1 MLNPV
6 DDVLLPTHVV
16 ISLAGIAT
24 GCVMA
29 SGLIGGWLL
38 RRWTA
43 ASLGTNVATDL
54 TGYVLPATTILPS
67 HIVGAISLIALT
79 VAIVALYRQ
88 QLSGRWRSA
97 FVIAA
102 MLAVY
107 LNLFVGV
114 VQAFR
119 RIPLLT
125 VLAPTESEPPFA
137 IAQGVLLLVFI
148 ITTWIAVKRFRETH
162 QIRDQRKVVLS

>member
-1 MLNPV
+1 M
-6 DDVLLPTHVV
+6 DFLLVSHVV

-29 SGLIGGWLL
+29 AGLIGGRLQ

-43 ASLGTNVATDL
+43 ASLVTNVATDVS
-54 TGYVLPATTILPS
+54 GYVLPATTILPS
-67 HIVGAISLIALT
+67 HIVGALSLVALI
-79 VAIVALYRQ
+79 VAIVALYQ
-88 QLSGRWRSA
+88 QRLKGWWRPA

-102 MLAVY
+102 IFAVY

-119 RIPLLT
+119 RIPPLT
-125 VLAPTESEPPFA
+125 ALAPTESEPPFA
-137 IAQGVLLLVFI
+137 IAQVVLLLVFLGG
-148 ITTWIAVKRFRETH
+148 TWIAVRRFREPA
-162 QIRDQRKVVLS
+162 QVRDSRKVVLS

>member
-1 MLNPV
+1 M
-6 DDVLLPTHVV
+6 DDVLLVTHVV

-29 SGLIGGWLL
+29 SGLIGGRLL

-43 ASLGTNVATDL
+43 ASLATNVATDL
-54 TGYVLPATTILPS
+54 SGYVLPATTILPS

-79 VAIVALYRQ
+79 IAIVALYRH
-88 QLSGRWRSA
+88 QLRGWSRSA
-97 FVIAA
+97 FVTAS

-119 RIPLLT
+119 RIPPLT
-125 VLAPTESEPPFA
+125 TLAPTESEPPFA

-148 ITTWIAVKRFRETH
+148 AATWIAVRRFRET
-162 QIRDQRKVVLS
+162 QIRDSRKVVLS